1 MVTLADAEEKSICQ
15 HHADWQKIFFSF
27 FKEYE
32 PQTQTEI
39 TSFVERKSACP
50 GHLGWKKINWAILVF
65 PWVFHENGVET
76 QMNFSH

>member
-50 GHLGWKKINWAILVF
+50 GHLG
-65 PWVFHENGVET
+65 
-76 QMNFSH
+76 